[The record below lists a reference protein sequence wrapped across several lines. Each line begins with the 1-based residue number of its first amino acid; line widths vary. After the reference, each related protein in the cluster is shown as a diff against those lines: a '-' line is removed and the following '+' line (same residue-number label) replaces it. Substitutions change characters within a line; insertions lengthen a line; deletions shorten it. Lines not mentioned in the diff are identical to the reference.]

1 MRRREMHKPL
11 RSMVDKVRTAYTRC
25 HRALSWLMEERD
37 DYDRFARSG
46 GVNLHV
52 NKMPVLFLKHEND
65 MYFMEFMSREGTLC
79 VLGGADLDS
88 LCASAPQRLH
98 ECEQEALRDV
108 YEHWRER
115 YDEAVAKELERRR
128 RYDELQ

>member
-1 MRRREMHKPL
+1 MNKPL
-11 RSMVDKVRTAYTRC
+11 RSMVGKVRTAYTRC

-37 DYDRFARSG
+37 DNDMLARRG
-46 GVNLHV
+46 GVRLHV
-52 NKMPVLFLKHEND
+52 NKIPVLFLKHEND
-65 MYFMEFMSREGTLC
+65 LYFMEFKSREGTLC
-79 VLGGADLDS
+79 MLGGADLDS
-88 LCASAPQRLH
+88 LCVSARSCLH

-115 YDEAVAKELERRR
+115 YDEAVARELERRR